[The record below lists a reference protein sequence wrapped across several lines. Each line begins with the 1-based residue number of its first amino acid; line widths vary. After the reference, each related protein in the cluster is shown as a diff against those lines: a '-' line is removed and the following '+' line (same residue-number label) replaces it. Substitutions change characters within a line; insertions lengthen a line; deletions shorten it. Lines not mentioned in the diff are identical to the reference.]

1 MKKTLIAVIILIFLA
16 AASTTAF
23 LIVKSREDKK
33 AAEVSEQTEDYT
45 LFSFN
50 SDSVNQVTF
59 DCPDGKYTAELSDG
73 KWQLSGSDE
82 FILSNSYVQNVCTY
96 MSDLTAEKDYGEVN
110 EENKA
115 AYGLDDPTVITASD
129 GSAEYTVYV
138 GDPDPTGS
146 YYYIMISD
154 RNKIYAIDTLYGCVL
169 KTSRLMMKDTYM
181 LPYSD
186 SEIEHIQLIRDG
198 ETVYDLTHNDEDDTW
213 QLAEEYSEL
222 TVDKTDI
229 TSMINVMTRI
239 EVQEFLDENLEDYSK
254 YGFDNPTA
262 ELLVTGNDGKTV
274 RLLFSYYGNDTLTY
288 TYVLF
293 ESGQAAK
300 FYTGDVDFIEYTPA
314 NFLVQEVCNVSIYS
328 IEGFDL
334 TFNGV
339 SDSFDVDMNE
349 NCVSMN
355 GISVSD
361 LGDKATAAFTN
372 LYNSL
377 VYIALR
383 EVDISAVP
391 EKSEPVLSV
400 NYRLS
405 DGTDKLFELYWKD
418 DNSCYAF
425 VNDSYTGAIVSMD
438 ELDGKNSVSEFYEKL
453 TEIISAS

>member
-1 MKKTLIAVIILIFLA
+1 MKKALITVIILICLA

-23 LIVKSREDKK
+23 LIVKNKEDKK
-33 AAEVSEQTEDYT
+33 AAEVSDQTEDYT
-45 LFSFN
+45 LFSFDA
-50 SDSVNQVTF
+50 DSVDRVTF

-96 MSDLTAEKDYGEVN
+96 MSDLTADKDYGEAD
-110 EENKA
+110 EENKSA
-115 AYGLDDPTVITASD
+115 FGLDDPTVITASD
-129 GSAEYTVYV
+129 GSSEYTVYV

-146 YYYIMISD
+146 YYYIMTGD
-154 RNKIYAIDTLYGCVL
+154 KNKIYAIETLYGCVL

-186 SEIEHIQLIRDG
+186 NEIEHIQLIKKG

-213 QLAEEYSEL
+213 YLAEEYPEL
-222 TVDKTDI
+222 TVDKTNI
-229 TSMINVMTRI
+229 TSMINIMTRI
-239 EVQEFLDENLEDYSK
+239 EVQEFLDEDLEDYSK
-254 YGFDNPTA
+254 YGFDNPEA
-262 ELLVTGNDGKTV
+262 ELLVTGSDGETV
-274 RLLFSYYGNDTLTY
+274 RLLFSYYGNDTSTY
-288 TYVLF
+288 THVLF

-314 NFLVQEVCNVSIYS
+314 NFLVQEVCNVSVFN

-334 TFNGV
+334 IYNGAN
-339 SDSFDVDMNE
+339 DSFDVNMNE
-349 NCVSMN
+349 DSVSMN
-355 GISVSD
+355 GISISD
-361 LGDKATAAFTN
+361 LGDKAVAAFTN

-377 VYIALR
+377 IYIELQ

-400 NYRLS
+400 SYRLS
-405 DGTDKLFELYWKD
+405 DGTKKLFELYRKD
-418 DNSCYAF
+418 DDSCYAF
-425 VNDSYTGAIVSMD
+425 VDDSYTGAIVSMD

>member
-1 MKKTLIAVIILIFLA
+1 MKKALITVIILICLA

-23 LIVKSREDKK
+23 LIVKNKEDKK
-33 AAEVSEQTEDYT
+33 AAEVSDQTEDYT
-45 LFSFN
+45 LFSFDA
-50 SDSVNQVTF
+50 DSVDRVTF

-96 MSDLTAEKDYGEVN
+96 MSDLTADKDYGEAD
-110 EENKA
+110 EENKSA
-115 AYGLDDPTVITASD
+115 FGLDDPTVITASD
-129 GSAEYTVYV
+129 GSSEYTVYV

-146 YYYIMISD
+146 YYYIMTGD
-154 RNKIYAIDTLYGCVL
+154 KNKIYAIETLYGCVL

-186 SEIEHIQLIRDG
+186 NEIEHIQLIKKG

-213 QLAEEYSEL
+213 YLAEEYPEL
-222 TVDKTDI
+222 TVDKTNI
-229 TSMINVMTRI
+229 TSMINIMTRI
-239 EVQEFLDENLEDYSK
+239 EVQEFLDEDLEDYSK
-254 YGFDNPTA
+254 YGFDNPEA
-262 ELLVTGNDGKTV
+262 ELLVTGSDGETV
-274 RLLFSYYGNDTLTY
+274 RLLFSYYGNDTSTY
-288 TYVLF
+288 THVLF

-314 NFLVQEVCNVSIYS
+314 NFLVQEVCNVSVFN

-334 TFNGV
+334 IYNGAN
-339 SDSFDVDMNE
+339 DSFDVNMNE
-349 NCVSMN
+349 DSVSMN
-355 GISVSD
+355 GISISD
-361 LGDKATAAFTN
+361 LGDKAVTAFTN

-377 VYIALR
+377 IYIELQ

-400 NYRLS
+400 SYRLS
-405 DGTDKLFELYWKD
+405 DGTKKLFELYRKD
-418 DNSCYAF
+418 DDSCYAF
-425 VNDSYTGAIVSMD
+425 VDDSYTGAIVSMD